1 LTLRARLTVAKRTS
15 PALLD
20 FSGLA
25 LSSNWARVTE
35 MSAPTPKDSPITPL
49 QPPAATTAWAPFRH
63 RTFTVIWTA
72 TVISNIGDWM
82 YNAASGWLMTSL
94 APDPFTVSM
103 VQVANSLPMFLF
115 AIPAGALMDI
125 VNQRRFLICGEVAVT
140 ITSTA
145 FAALVWL
152 HLITPTG
159 LLLLSFIVT
168 VGSAITYPA
177 WQAVVAQ
184 LVPKP
189 ELPAAVAVNSVG
201 VNVSRAIGPALGGL
215 TVGALGI
222 AAPFWLNAFSNVGVI
237 AALVWWHPPKAIGAR
252 LPPEPFGSAVRTGLR
267 HARYNT
273 HLGATLIRATAFF
286 IFASAYWALLP
297 LVARDQIAGG
307 PGLYGLLLGAIGAAA
322 VGGAFLLRS
331 LRVKW
336 GADRLVAAATLA
348 TSVATVLFA
357 IAHDPVVAIA
367 ASLIA
372 GASWIA
378 AVASL
383 NVSAQVALPEWVR
396 GRGLAMYVT
405 VMFGALTVGSA
416 LWGEIAA
423 VAGLPAALIVAA
435 IGASIAIPLTW
446 RWKLQTGVN
455 VDLSPSMHWPDPVTT
470 WAIEPDRGPVLV
482 TVEYHIDPKR
492 RDEFLRALAEYSG
505 ARRRDGAYDWGIF
518 EDPAE
523 AGRFI
528 ESFRTDSW
536 LEHLRQH
543 KRVTMADRLQEQT
556 VRKFQLG
563 DGPKTTH
570 LIGAQPRS

>member
-1 LTLRARLTVAKRTS
+1 
-15 PALLD
+15 
-20 FSGLA
+20 
-25 LSSNWARVTE
+25 
-35 MSAPTPKDSPITPL
+35 M
-49 QPPAATTAWAPFRH
+49 
-63 RTFTVIWTA
+63 IWTA
-72 TVISNIGDWM
+72 TVVSNIGGWM
-82 YNAASGWLMTSL
+82 YNVASGWLMTNL
-94 APDPFTVSM
+94 DPNPLTVSM

-125 VNQRRFLICGEVAVT
+125 VDQRRFLICGEVAVT

-152 HLITPTG
+152 HLVTPIG
-159 LLLLSFIVT
+159 LLLFSFIVT

-177 WQAVVAQ
+177 WQAVVTR

-189 ELPAAVAVNSVG
+189 ELPAAVAANSVG
-201 VNVSRAIGPALGGL
+201 INVSRAVGPALGGII
-215 TVGALGI
+215 VGAFGI
-222 AAPFWLNAFSNVGVI
+222 AAPFWLNAFSNIGVI
-237 AALVWWHPPKAIGAR
+237 AALVWWRPARTIGTR
-252 LPPEPFGSAVRTGLR
+252 LPPEPLGSAIRTGFR
-267 HARYNT
+267 HARYNA
-273 HLGATLIRATAFF
+273 HLSATLIRATGFF
-286 IFASAYWALLP
+286 VFASAYWALLP
-297 LVARDQIAGG
+297 LVARHQIAGG

-322 VGGAFLLRS
+322 VGGAFLLRQ

-348 TSVATVLFA
+348 TSAATALFA
-357 IAHDPVVAIA
+357 FAHDPVTAVA

-378 AVASL
+378 AVSSL

-423 VAGLPAALIVAA
+423 VAGLPTALVAA
-435 IGASIAIPLTW
+435 AVGASMAIPLTW

-455 VDLSPSMHWPDPVTT
+455 VDFSPSMHWPDPVTT
-470 WAIEPDRGPVLV
+470 RTIEPDRGPVLV
-482 TVEYHIDPKR
+482 TIEYRIDPKL
-492 RDEFLRALAEYSG
+492 RDEFLRALAEYSD

-523 AGRFI
+523 EGRFI

-543 KRVTMADRLQEQT
+543 QRVTKADRLQEQA
-556 VRKFQLG
+556 VRNFQLG

-570 LIGAQPRS
+570 WIGAQPRGEPGGDG